1 MPRSAPPSSCASCGS
16 RTGRLAGVEPLE
28 ILRNV
33 VILVHLVGFAVIFG
47 SWVVELTSRR
57 LQSTPLMDGGL
68 GIALIAGLILAAPW
82 PAGVELNYIKLGVK
96 LVVLLVIGG
105 LIGAGRARQ
114 RTGGTTPRA
123 AFWLIGILTLTN
135 AGIALIWQ

>member
-1 MPRSAPPSSCASCGS
+1 M
-16 RTGRLAGVEPLE
+16 EPLE

-33 VILVHLVGFAVIFG
+33 VVLVHLVGFAVVFG
-47 SWVVELTSRR
+47 SWVAEWTSRR
-57 LQSTPLMDGGL
+57 YQATRLMDEGL
-68 GIALIAGLILAAPW
+68 AISLLAGLVLAAPW

-105 LIGAGRARQ
+105 LIGVSRSRQ
-114 RTGGTTPRA
+114 RKGGQTPRA

-135 AGIALIWQ
+135 AAIALIWQ